1 MMSGPVRDQYE
12 AYPYPARDPKDERT
26 RLIAG
31 SPSNLAEIDHY
42 VFAGRGD
49 FAKPFRALVAGGGTG
64 DAAIMLAQQLSDWA
78 RECGRAAPGEV
89 VYLDLSGAARE
100 IAEARART
108 RGLTNISFHRGS
120 LLELPGLG
128 LGGFDYIDC
137 CGVLH
142 HLEDPPAGLK
152 ALTEALRAAGGMGLM
167 LYAPLGRTGVYP
179 AQAMLRGLG
188 EGGLGED
195 LPLGERVV
203 LARRLLD
210 ALPATNW
217 LRRNPFLGDHKKSDA
232 ELVDLLL
239 HARDRAYHVEQVVE
253 LVAGA
258 GLRLVSFIEPARYQP
273 ASYLKD
279 PVLLKRLAGLDPL
292 ARAAFAEKLAG
303 NIKKH
308 ILYVVKGANPADTVA
323 RAETPDVVPVTRQ
336 VPGPELA
343 RAILKGPRIKA
354 ELDGLSLSF
363 ALPRLAAPMLAR
375 VDGRASLGEI
385 HARLQALDSGLDW
398 ASFKAQFDRLYA
410 VLNGLN
416 HLLLRFPRDG
426 MGQQVPE
433 VKQKKTK

>member
-1 MMSGPVRDQYE
+1 MTDPVRDQYE

-64 DAAIMLAQQLSDWA
+64 DAAIMLAQHLSDGS
-78 RECGRAAPGEV
+78 REHGGGSPGEV
-89 VYLDLSGAARE
+89 VYLDLSDAARE
-100 IAEARART
+100 IAEARAEQ

-120 LLELPGLG
+120 LLELPQLG
-128 LGGFDYIDC
+128 LGSFDYIDC

-152 ALTEALRAAGGMGLM
+152 SLAEALRPAGGMGLM
-167 LYAPLGRTGVYP
+167 VYAPHGRTGVYP
-179 AQAMLRGLG
+179 AQAMLRDLG
-188 EGGLGED
+188 KD
-195 LPLGERVV
+195 LPLDERVV

-210 ALPATNW
+210 ALPASNW

-239 HARDRAYHVEQVVE
+239 HTRDRAYSVAQVGA

-258 GLRLVSFIEPARYQP
+258 GLRLVSFIEPARYEP
-273 ASYLKD
+273 GSYLKD
-279 PVLLKRLAGLDPL
+279 AVLLKRLAALDPL
-292 ARAAFAEKLAG
+292 ARAAFAEDLAG

-308 ILYVVKGANPADTVA
+308 IFYVVKDGNGADTVA
-323 RAETPDVVPVTRQ
+323 RADGPDVVPVMRE
-336 VPGPELA
+336 VPGPDLA
-343 RAILKGPRIKA
+343 RAVAKGGRIVA
-354 ELDGLSLSF
+354 EFDGLSLKL
-363 ALPRLAAPMLAR
+363 ALPRLAAPILTR
-375 VDGRASLGEI
+375 VDGRATLGGI
-385 HARLQALDSGLDW
+385 HASPQSRDSNLDW
-398 ASFKAQFDRLYA
+398 VTFKTQFDQVYA

-416 HLLLRFPRDG
+416 HLLIRHSAKGDDHSRH
-426 MGQQVPE
+426 
-433 VKQKKTK
+433 

>member
-1 MMSGPVRDQYE
+1 MAEPVRDQYE

-31 SPSNLAEIDHY
+31 SPSNLVEIDHY

-49 FAKPFRALVAGGGTG
+49 FAKPFRALIAGGGTG

-78 RECGRAAPGEV
+78 RERGRAVPGEV
-89 VYLDLSGAARE
+89 VYLDLSQAARE
-100 IAEARART
+100 VAEARARE

-120 LLELPGLG
+120 LLDLPKLDLG
-128 LGGFDYIDC
+128 KFDYIDC

-142 HLEDPPAGLK
+142 HLEDPPAGLA
-152 ALTEALRAAGGMGLM
+152 ALAEVLDAAGGMGLM
-167 LYAPLGRTGVYP
+167 VYAPLGRSGVYP
-179 AQAMLRGLG
+179 AQAMLRDLG
-188 EGGLGED
+188 GE
-195 LPLGERVV
+195 LPLGERVG

-217 LRRNPFLGDHKKSDA
+217 FKRNPFLGDHKKSDA

-239 HARDRAYHVEQVVE
+239 HARDRAYSVEQVAA

-258 GLRLVSFIEPARYQP
+258 GLRLVSFIEPARYRP

-279 PVLLKRLAGLDPL
+279 AVLLKRLAGLDRF
-292 ARAAFAEKLAG
+292 ARAAFAEALAG

-308 ILYVVKGANPADTVA
+308 IFYVVKGANDSDTLA
-323 RAETPDVVPVTRQ
+323 RAETPAAVPVARQ
-336 VPGPELA
+336 VPGRELA

-363 ALPRLAAPMLAR
+363 ALPRLAAPILAR

-385 HARLQALDSGLDW
+385 HAGLRVLDSALDWDT
-398 ASFKAQFDRLYA
+398 FKTQFDQLYV

-416 HLLLRFPRDG
+416 HLLLRHSNEEGRATSDC
-426 MGQQVPE
+426 E
-433 VKQKKTK
+433 

>member
-1 MMSGPVRDQYE
+1 MSEAVRDQYE

-26 RLIAG
+26 RLIVG

-49 FAKPFRALVAGGGTG
+49 FAKPFRALIAGGGTG

-78 RECGRAAPGEV
+78 RERGSAGPGEV
-89 VYLDLSGAARE
+89 VYLDLSQAARE
-100 IAEARART
+100 IAEARARV
-108 RGLTNISFHRGS
+108 RGLTNISFHQGS
-120 LLELPGLG
+120 LLELSELDLG
-128 LGGFDYIDC
+128 NFNYIDC

-142 HLEDPPAGLK
+142 HLEDPPAGLA
-152 ALTEALRAAGGMGLM
+152 ALAEVLDAAGGMGLM
-167 LYAPLGRTGVYP
+167 VYAPLGRTGVYP
-179 AQAMLRGLG
+179 AQVMLRSLG
-188 EGGLGED
+188 EGGLGGGRRGEE
-195 LPLGERVV
+195 LPLGERVS

-217 LRRNPFLGDHKKSDA
+217 LKRNPFLGDHKRSDA

-239 HARDRAYHVEQVVE
+239 HARDRAYSVEQVAS
-253 LVAGA
+253 LVVGA
-258 GLRLVSFIEPARYQP
+258 GLRLASFIEPARYQL

-279 PVLLKRLAGLDPL
+279 PILLKRLGGLDPL
-292 ARAAFAEKLAG
+292 ARAAFAEALAG

-308 ILYVVKGANPADTVA
+308 ILYVVKSTNHADSVA
-323 RAETPDVVPVTRQ
+323 RAETPAAVPVARQ

-343 RAILKGPRIKA
+343 RAILKGPRIVA

-363 ALPRLAAPMLAR
+363 ALPRLAVPILTR

-385 HARLQALDSGLDW
+385 HASLQGLDSGLDW
-398 ASFKAQFDRLYA
+398 DSFKAQFDQLYA

-416 HLLLRFPRDG
+416 HLLLRHPNKDG
-426 MGQQVPE
+426 PAND
-433 VKQKKTK
+433 

>member
-1 MMSGPVRDQYE
+1 MDEPVRDQYE

-49 FAKPFRALVAGGGTG
+49 FATSFRALIAGGGTG

-78 RECGRAAPGEV
+78 RERGRAAPGEV
-89 VYLDLSGAARE
+89 VYLDLSGAARK
-100 IAEARART
+100 IAEARARA
-108 RGLTNISFHRGS
+108 RGLTNISFHQGS
-120 LLELPGLG
+120 LLEVPGRSFESLGGLGG

-142 HLEDPPAGLK
+142 HLEDPPAGLA
-152 ALTEALRAAGGMGLM
+152 ALTEVLQAAGGMGLM
-167 LYAPLGRTGVYP
+167 VYAPLGRTGVYP
-179 AQAMLRGLG
+179 AQAMLRGLS
-188 EGGLGED
+188 EG
-195 LPLGERVV
+195 LPLGARVA

-217 LRRNPFLGDHKKSDA
+217 LARNPFLGDHKRSDA

-239 HARDRAYHVEQVVE
+239 HPRDRAYSVEQVAA
-253 LVAGA
+253 LIAGA
-258 GLRLVSFIEPARYQP
+258 GLRLASFIEPARYQP

-292 ARAAFAEKLAG
+292 ARAAFAEALAG

-308 ILYVVKGANPADTVA
+308 ICYVVKGANGADTVA
-323 RAETPDVVPVTRQ
+323 RAETPAAVPVARQ

-363 ALPRLAAPMLAR
+363 ALPRLAAPILAR
-375 VDGRASLGEI
+375 IDGRASLGEI

-398 ASFKAQFDRLYA
+398 DAFKAQFDRLYA

-416 HLLLRFPRDG
+416 HLLLRHPRDG
-426 MGQQVPE
+426 AGQQTPE
-433 VKQKKTK
+433 IK